1 MSQSE
6 LLQLNK
12 MFSRKPES
20 YWNDLIKKEKEKMSK
35 QKTNNQKK
43 GGLVLDDPYNEGQES
58 NKHSPNQSP
67 SASLRDSESK
77 RRLEVS

>member
-20 YWNDLIKKEKEKMSK
+20 YWNDLIKKEKEIKLINVEEDAIKEM
-35 QKTNNQKK
+35 
-43 GGLVLDDPYNEGQES
+43 Y
-58 NKHSPNQSP
+58 
-67 SASLRDSESK
+67 
-77 RRLEVS
+77 

>member
-20 YWNDLIKKEKEKMSK
+20 YWNDLIKKEKEKLSK
-35 QKTNNQKK
+35 QKTLQKNK
-43 GGLVLDDPYNEGQES
+43 GSLVIDDPYHENMDS
-58 NKHSPNQSP
+58 NKQSP
-67 SASLRDSESK
+67 
-77 RRLEVS
+77 

>member
-20 YWNDLIKKEKEKMSK
+20 YWNDLIKKEKEKLSK
-35 QKTNNQKK
+35 QKTLQKKK
-43 GGLVLDDPYNEGQES
+43 GGLAPLDDPYHELHLITES
-58 NKHSPNQSP
+58 
-67 SASLRDSESK
+67 
-77 RRLEVS
+77 